1 MNIRERRIEL
11 GYKSL
16 SEFCE
21 RNGFNVGN
29 ASQVEN
35 GMVKIKKMT
44 PERQQLWAD
53 ALECTVDEL
62 LKDDD
67 KGFASKCVY
76 PCKTRIVDKAV
87 LEIYLKKRWGDKIG
101 KAKPRENVTVISKKF
116 NEYAKENY
124 WNVGDSRIVQWG
136 R

>member
-1 MNIRERRIEL
+1 MEL

-21 RNGFNVGN
+21 QNGFNVGN

-35 GMVKIKKMT
+35 GMVSVHKMT

-62 LKDDD
+62 LKDDE
-67 KGFASKCVY
+67 KHYTSKCVY
-76 PCKTRIVDKAV
+76 PCKTHVVDKAA
-87 LEIYLKKRWGDKIG
+87 LELYLKTRWGDKIG
-101 KAKPRENVTVISKKF
+101 KPKPRDTTSVISKEF
-116 NEYAKENY
+116 NEYAKENT
-124 WNVGDSRIVQWG
+124 WNVKDSRIVQWG